1 MDTNILY
8 NIDKDT
14 LYIKIY
20 KLGEG
25 SYAEVWYCIEVP
37 KLMYFT
43 RIKKKFDYK
52 MRALKIHLDDSY
64 DQGILETK
72 ISEVLLL
79 NNTKSDNINYP
90 IDYFIHDKINVVV
103 VYDLAIGSLYDILK
117 KFNRKLDPQI
127 VYKFINPMIS
137 SLKFVHKCGYTH
149 TDIKPDNYLL
159 MGTTKLQNDILSWT
173 IKYSLQD
180 KIKKLGQIKRYESD
194 SFYNIITDPIYKY
207 LKDLSKKFGLKDNIM
222 DESEIDSSTDTN
234 SDSDSDSDSGS
245 DSGSDSDSSS
255 NLRRINLFA
264 NDVISYYSDSD
275 YDTDCSSYNSDE
287 GEYNLVKDIF
297 HTEDILN
304 YLSKKQF
311 SKKTDKD
318 NNFLNKEDTILQKNS
333 VTSNQLNIKL
343 SDELIEIMNYFEN
356 PIIKLTDFGLIEKYG
371 SKNHTIQTRYYRAP
385 EIVLGLEYDYTCDI
399 WSLGCSIYE
408 LLFGKVIL
416 DVEKDT
422 NIDRYDKDLIN
433 IKLLIEKMGRL
444 NHDKILKLI
453 IKSPRKNYLINK
465 SKILRFY
472 KIIKYDDWDK
482 NIDLDLNNKFNNLI
496 LESIKKMLR
505 INKLE
510 RYF

>member
-8 NIDKDT
+8 NEDKDT

-37 KLMYFT
+37 KIMYFT
-43 RIKKKFDYK
+43 RIKKKFDFK

-72 ISEVLLL
+72 IGEVLLL

-90 IDYFIHDKINVVV
+90 IDFFIHDKINVIV

-127 VYKFINPMIS
+127 IYKFINPMIS

-159 MGTTKLQNDILSWT
+159 MGTTQLQNDILSWT

-180 KIKKLGQIKRYESD
+180 KIKKLGQMKRYESD
-194 SFYNIITDPIYKY
+194 SFYNIITEPIYKY
-207 LKDLSKKFGLKDNIM
+207 LKDLSKKFDLKDNIM
-222 DESEIDSSTDTN
+222 DETEIDSSDSS
-234 SDSDSDSDSGS
+234 SDSTSDSSYYS
-245 DSGSDSDSSS
+245 SSSDSSS
-255 NLRRINLFA
+255 RGINLSA

-287 GEYNLVKDIF
+287 GEYNLVNDIF
-297 HTEDILN
+297 HTQDILN
-304 YLSKKQF
+304 YLNKKQI

-318 NNFLNKEDTILQKNS
+318 NNT

-343 SDELIEIMNYFEN
+343 SEELIDIMNHLEN
-356 PIIKLTDFGLIEKYG
+356 PIIKLTDFGLMEKYG

-385 EIVLGLEYDYTCDI
+385 EIVLGLEYDYSCDI

-422 NIDRYDKDLIN
+422 NVERYDKDLIN
-433 IKLLIEKMGRL
+433 IKLLIEKMGKL
-444 NHDKILKLI
+444 NHNEILKMI

-465 SKILRFY
+465 SNILRFY

-496 LESIKKMLR
+496 LELIKKMLK